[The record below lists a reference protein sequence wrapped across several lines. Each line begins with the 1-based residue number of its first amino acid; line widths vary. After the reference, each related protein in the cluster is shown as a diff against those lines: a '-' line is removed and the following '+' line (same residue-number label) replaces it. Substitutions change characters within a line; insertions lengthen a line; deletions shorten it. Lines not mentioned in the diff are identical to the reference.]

1 MSNIDKLK
9 MKKGEIMV
17 RRIGKRIGVQ
27 LILALIITFICF
39 QSAFAVTVTGYDV
52 VNAEPSGFGLWS
64 HYYNGTMTN
73 NGGLVNYAGGSGSM
87 NNGVIENSIQGAQLF
102 SVYDNPV
109 ITVYLDGTYNVST
122 IELFGGD
129 IAYNWIPGILTGW
142 TVGIG
147 STSQYYS
154 STAFGNTNDYVTLNA
169 GQQAIATNQFTL
181 SGFTTEQSNLWK
193 NYFSIAEIRDDAR
206 TAGTEQHPSPNPP
219 PCFFSAVVCL
229 ALSDSGGSLENKLHQ
244 SLKGKNKK
252 RLNIKGRR
260 Q

>member
-1 MSNIDKLK
+1 
-9 MKKGEIMV
+9 MV

-27 LILALIITFICF
+27 LVLAFFITLILGF
-39 QSAFAVTVTGYDV
+39 QVAFAVTVTGYDV
-52 VNAEPSGFGLWS
+52 VNAEPSGFGLMWS

-73 NGGLVNYAGGSGSM
+73 SGGLVNYAGGSGSM
-87 NNGVIENSIQGAQLF
+87 NDGVFENSIQGTQLF

-154 STAFGNTNDYVTLNA
+154 STPFGNTNDYVTLNA

-181 SGFTTEQSNLWK
+181 SGFTTDQSSLWK
-193 NYFSIAEIRDDAR
+193 NYFSIAEIEDCGEGGTAPVPEPTTMLLLGLGLIGLAGAR
-206 TAGTEQHPSPNPP
+206 RKFQ
-219 PCFFSAVVCL
+219 
-229 ALSDSGGSLENKLHQ
+229 K
-244 SLKGKNKK
+244 
-252 RLNIKGRR
+252 
-260 Q
+260 